1 MKYEILHGVS
11 LPKIGFGTWRIAG
24 DTAPDPALRHLFPSS
39 ARFVLFRFLKTN
51 RLVITMHQYP
61 VRGS

>member
-24 DTAPDPALRHLFPSS
+24 EATPDPALRTCFLSPPDSFY
-39 ARFVLFRFLKTN
+39 FVF
-51 RLVITMHQYP
+51 
-61 VRGS
+61 